1 MLNRVYLTASLFVVL
16 SSLLLAQKVTTS
28 KFGEIVYTMSQKQV
42 AALTPDKLAVYEVT
56 NKYMPEQDIIVHGI
70 KYHISYYKNMKT
82 NQFEVYTVSSSD
94 QKLSTLSGI
103 KVGSTLEDLWKNYK
117 KYDISIQ
124 EGREDEETKSTRV
137 FMINDIDNGCTLSFY
152 LKNNVVVKMM
162 LLNESGYLNN
172 NVYED

>member
-1 MLNRVYLTASLFVVL
+1 MLNRIYLTASLFVL
-16 SSLLLAQKVTTS
+16 SSLLFAQKVTTS

-56 NKYMPEQDIIVHGI
+56 NKNMPEQDIIVHGI

-82 NQFEVYTVSSSD
+82 NQFEVYTVSSSN
-94 QKLSTLSGI
+94 QKISTLSGI
-103 KVGSTLEDLWKNYK
+103 KMGSTLEDLWKSYK

-162 LLNESGYLNN
+162 LSNESGYLNN
-172 NVYED
+172 NIYED

>member
-1 MLNRVYLTASLFVVL
+1 MLNRVYLTASLFVL
-16 SSLLLAQKVTTS
+16 SSLLFAQKVTTS
-28 KFGEIVYTMSQKQV
+28 KFGDIGYTMSQKQV
-42 AALTPDKLAVYEVT
+42 AALTSDKLAVYEVT
-56 NKYMPEQDIIVHGI
+56 NKYMPEQDITVHGI

-103 KVGSTLEDLWKNYK
+103 KVGSTLEDLWKSYK

-162 LLNESGYLNN
+162 LSNESGYLNN
-172 NVYED
+172 NIYED

>member
-1 MLNRVYLTASLFVVL
+1 MLDRVYLTASLFVVL

-162 LLNESGYLNN
+162 LSNESGYLNN